1 MPLQLGREGL
11 PRHAPIIG
19 DPARPAAANDD
30 TFPMAIVAEE
40 ADEYLGQLSASSGAA
55 LAANAAPITEGPAAC
70 YYRVRVDGLMVVVI
84 SGKRYEHFARALGAF
99 IQKVPNLAILS
110 PLFDDLSE
118 VRYC

>member
-1 MPLQLGREGL
+1 
-11 PRHAPIIG
+11 
-19 DPARPAAANDD
+19 
-30 TFPMAIVAEE
+30 MAIVAEE
-40 ADEYLGQLSASSGAA
+40 ADEYLGQLSASSS
-55 LAANAAPITEGPAAC
+55 